1 MLKDEK
7 DKAIG
12 PDVIPEIPT
21 THRLQWEQA
30 QDCYVILYPE
40 GMVKLN
46 ASSAEILKCCDGK
59 RDVKTIIEDLQKQYS
74 EANIEKDVLNFLE
87 VAHVNGW
94 IRTK

>member
-1 MLKDEK
+1 MLKDES

-12 PDVIPEIPT
+12 PDVIPMIAS
-21 THRLQWEQA
+21 THRLQWEEA

-46 ASSAEILKCCDGK
+46 PSSAEILKQCDGEK
-59 RDVKTIIEDLQKQYS
+59 DVKTIVDDLQKKFS
-74 EANIEKDVLNFLE
+74 ETDLEKDILNFLE
-87 VAHVNGW
+87 VAHGNGW